1 MSEAETVGENGPW
14 AAGRECPTAGGRE
27 NVGLPIRA
35 GPGPGALAGGRD
47 VGIGPRNNKTTSRP
61 LIRGARLAVESFTE
75 MKKTT
80 ERIWRLNES

>member
-1 MSEAETVGENGPW
+1 M
-14 AAGRECPTAGGRE
+14 
-27 NVGLPIRA
+27 GLPMRA

-75 MKKTT
+75 GEKDHGADLAV
-80 ERIWRLNES
+80 ERVMNSTRAE